1 MKVLWGF
8 NVQCCN
14 VMETSGPDIILID
27 KKERKGKIIDIV
39 VPVDVRVRV
48 KERQKM
54 IKYQDLKKEIGRLW
68 KLKMVDIVPAV
79 IGDRVSVTKEV
90 DGWIEKL
97 GITNNVALMQ
107 KNALLGT
114 AKILRKVL
122 EM

>member
-1 MKVLWGF
+1 
-8 NVQCCN
+8 
-14 VMETSGPDIILID
+14 METSGPDIILID

-54 IKYQDLKKEIGRLW
+54 KKYQDLKKEIGRLW

-90 DGWIEKL
+90 YGWIEKL